1 MLNKLK
7 STQFNSIQ
15 EFVDALFSSGLT
27 FMIDKETK
35 EDIYILNEEKTRNKS
50 EHYHLVKTKKDK
62 FAIVEVKD

>member
-15 EFVDALFSSGLT
+15 EFVDTLFASGLT
-27 FMIDKETK
+27 FMVDKETK

-50 EHYHLVKTKKDK
+50 EHYRLVKTKDNQYKIREAKD
-62 FAIVEVKD
+62 